1 MNSDNNI
8 SDSEL
13 NELKDAK
20 KKLENPAFLMELSNI
35 VGKPMEKVFG
45 YLPERFQEN
54 VSKATRSVLLK
65 SLNMLVY
72 NMQGKVNVKPNNMLH
87 KILVSG
93 TGAAGGFF
101 GLAALAVEL
110 PVTTAIMLRSIADIA
125 RSKGFD
131 LNDMNTKLACLEVL
145 ALGGNSKSDDF
156 SDSAYYVT
164 RGALAKAVAEAN
176 KYLMEKGVIK
186 ESAPAIVSLI
196 SRIASR
202 FGIIVS
208 EEAAAKS
215 VPVIGSVSGSA
226 INLVF
231 MTHFQKMAD
240 GHFTVLRLENKYGK
254 ENIMNVYK
262 KL

>member
-1 MNSDNNI
+1 MK
-8 SDSEL
+8 SEHNL
-13 NELKDAK
+13 SESEITELRNAK
-20 KKLENPAFLMELSNI
+20 RKLENPAFLMELSNI
-35 VGKPMEKVFG
+35 VGKPMEKIFG
-45 YLPERFQEN
+45 YLPESFQDN
-54 VSKATRSVLLK
+54 VSKAARNVLLK

-72 NMQGKVNVKPNNMLH
+72 NMKGKGNSEPNNILH

-101 GLAALAVEL
+101 GLTALAVEL

-131 LNDMNTKLACLEVL
+131 LNEMSTKLACLEVF
-145 ALGGNSKSDDF
+145 ALGGNSKNDDF
-156 SDSAYYVT
+156 SDSAYYLT
-164 RGALAKAVAEAN
+164 RGALAKAVSEAN
-176 KYLMEKGVIK
+176 KYIMEKGVIK

-196 SRIASR
+196 SKITSR

-215 VPVIGSVSGSA
+215 IPVIGSVSGSA

-231 MTHFQKMAD
+231 MSHFQKMAE
-240 GHFTVLRLENKYGK
+240 GHFTVLNLENKYGK
-254 ENIMNVYK
+254 EKIMEIYK
-262 KL
+262 EL

>member
-54 VSKATRSVLLK
+54 VSRATRSVLLK

-101 GLAALAVEL
+101 GLPALAVEL

-131 LNDMNTKLACLEVL
+131 LNDMNTKLACLEVF

-186 ESAPAIVSLI
+186 ESAPAIVSFI
-196 SRIASR
+196 SKIASR

-240 GHFTVLRLENKYGK
+240 GHFTVLMLENKYGK
-254 ENIMNVYK
+254 DRIMELYNNI
-262 KL
+262 